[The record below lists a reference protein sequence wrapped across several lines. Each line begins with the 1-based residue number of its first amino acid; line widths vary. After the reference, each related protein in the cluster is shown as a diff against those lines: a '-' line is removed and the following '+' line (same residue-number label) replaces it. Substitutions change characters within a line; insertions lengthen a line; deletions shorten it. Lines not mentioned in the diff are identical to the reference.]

1 MSDITQAVGAPLQ
14 RHVMPCA
21 EVPVHPRQGRL
32 WANVRPIGAETSVPS
47 YPLDDLYDQA
57 ALDAAVA
64 AERER
69 SDADCHGNSALLFA
83 APRMLVALDALIAGD
98 KEQCLD
104 DDLFEEARA
113 AVALARAA

>member
-69 SDADCHGNSALLFA
+69 LVPLSFA
-83 APRMLVALDALIAGD
+83 QLDEAAREAQI
-98 KEQCLD
+98 KFCLKGGRS
-104 DDLFEEARA
+104 FEEEFARA
-113 AVALARAA
+113 IERAHGIGA